1 MKFEHW
7 HIEQDADDIIWLGL
21 DVAGKS
27 VNVLTVAVLH
37 ELADI
42 SQQLADTPPAGLVLH
57 SLKSRGFI
65 FGADINEFEAFTSE
79 DEIKAHIGVTL
90 NAIQRIEDLPCPTV
104 ALVDGVALGGGC
116 ELVLGFDVI
125 VGLDDPSVQIGFP
138 EVNLGLLPGYGG
150 TGRMFKRAGLTT
162 ALNMVLHGKPL
173 KAKAALSSNIFYS
186 LVNNN
191 NELKT
196 EAKNIIKDFVN
207 HDKASAPAENVTE
220 LIVSE
225 TAKVAA
231 RFREVNTPAPFE
243 ILRHFDMK
251 NPDQAQ
257 LIAAETGIFSRLMM
271 GDASRGL
278 RRVFALNDAVKK
290 QGRGNSDVTHIHV
303 IGAGVMGGDIAAVA
317 AMSGFK
323 VTLQDISTEV
333 IANALKRAHGLY
345 DRRLKPADA
354 ASAKDRLQAD
364 QTGAGLLEADLMIE
378 AVAENL
384 DIKRMVFAEAESKM
398 KADAIMATNT
408 SAIPLED
415 IGALLKDPSRLI
427 GMHFFNPVPV
437 LPLVEIVHTEVS
449 DAEVIRRAMC
459 VSGAMKKLPIAC
471 KSSPGF
477 LVNRALL
484 PYLFAAIDAVID
496 GENADL
502 IDQALVEFGMPMG
515 PIELAD
521 QIGLDVCHDAGIV
534 LGMSE
539 KSEARLKELIAAGT
553 IGRKSGQGFYEW
565 DDKKAIRLRAS
576 YDAEALHAMTL
587 RLLTPLVA
595 ECRAAVAEGVVES
608 GDMADAAM
616 LFGTGFAAHT
626 GGPLFWADKNLWAD
640 KNPAMAKV

>member
-1 MKFEHW
+1 MRLLDMKYEHW
-7 HIEQDADDIIWLGL
+7 HIEQDTDDIIWLGL

-37 ELADI
+37 ELANI
-42 SQQLADTPPAGLVLH
+42 SQHLADTPPAGLVFY

-79 DEIKAHIGVTL
+79 DEIKAHISVTL
-90 NAIQRIEDLPCPTV
+90 AAIQRIEDLPCPTV

-116 ELVLGFDVI
+116 ELALGFDVI
-125 VGLDDPSVQIGFP
+125 IGVDNPAVQIGFP

-150 TGRMFKRAGLTT
+150 TGRMAKRAGLAT
-162 ALNMVLHGKPL
+162 ALSMVLHGKPL
-173 KAKAALSSNIFYS
+173 NAKAALSSNIFDI
-186 LVNNN
+186 LVHDNSV
-191 NELKT
+191 LKD
-196 EAKNIIKDFVN
+196 EAKKSIKEFSD
-207 HDKASAPAENVTE
+207 DKKTVPTTE
-220 LIVSE
+220 DIADLIDSE
-225 TAKVAA
+225 TAKITA
-231 RFREVNTPAPFE
+231 RFREANTPAPFE
-243 ILRHFDMK
+243 ILRHFAMQ
-251 NPDQAQ
+251 NPDQAR
-257 LIAAETGIFSRLMM
+257 LIAAETDIFARLMM

-278 RRVFALNDAVKK
+278 RRVFALNDTLKK
-290 QGRGNSDVTHIHV
+290 QGRGISEVTHIHV
-303 IGAGVMGGDIAAVA
+303 VGAGVMGGDIAAVA

-323 VTLQDISTEV
+323 VTLQDL
-333 IANALKRAHGLY
+333 NAQTIENAMKRAHALY
-345 DRRLKPADA
+345 DRRLKSPDA
-354 ASAKDRLQAD
+354 ETAKDRLQAD
-364 QTGAGLLEADLMIE
+364 QMGAGLCEADLLIE

-398 KADAIMATNT
+398 KAGSIMATNT
-408 SAIPLED
+408 SAIPLEE
-415 IGALLKDPSRLI
+415 IGASLKNPQRLI

-437 LPLVEIVHTEVS
+437 LPLVEIVHTAAS
-449 DAEVIRRAMC
+449 DTAAIRRAMC
-459 VSGAMKKLPIAC
+459 VAGAMKKLPVAC

-484 PYLFAAIDAVID
+484 PYLFAAIDAVVN
-496 GENADL
+496 GENADM

-539 KSEARLKELIAAGT
+539 TSEARLKSLIVAGT
-553 IGRKSGQGFYEW
+553 IGRKSGQGFYQW
-565 DDKKAIRLRAS
+565 DDKKAIRPRAS
-576 YDAEALHAMTL
+576 YDADVLQTMTL

-608 GDMADAAM
+608 DDIADAAM

-626 GGPLFWADKNLWAD
+626 GGPLFWAE
-640 KNPAMAKV
+640 KNPALAKV